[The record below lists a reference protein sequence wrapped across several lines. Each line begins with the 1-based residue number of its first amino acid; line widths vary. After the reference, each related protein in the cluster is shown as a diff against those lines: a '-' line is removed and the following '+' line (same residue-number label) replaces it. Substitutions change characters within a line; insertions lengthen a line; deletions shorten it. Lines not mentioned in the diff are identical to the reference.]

1 MSNLVTDVKDYGNTR
16 LPVTVDGGVLANLPG
31 NLVGHG
37 LAHLP
42 WLIPAG
48 LSGDLVGHLSGN
60 LVALLPGDG
69 GALLTWDGTA
79 LLPWDGVALLLGDG
93 GALGVGNGPGGINAL
108 GLWDLG
114 AYWTLDNTGVGD
126 GLLVADTPDLSLTPW
141 GNADGQGFSL
151 SLTLAEMS
159 KSPHSSQSVGTAE
172 GSSTSN
178 TTDGSA
184 DNSTAN
190 NIALNS
196 NNSSLG
202 TVLGLDV
209 VALFDDG
216 SLGDWV
222 RFGDTL
228 LAGGGGAL
236 LVGHLPD
243 EVLAD
248 LLGPGVADLLGD
260 SVALLF
266 RYGVADLFGPGVADV
281 VVLSFVLGLAD
292 GVAHPVGDGGALL
305 GVAHI
310 VDGPAGRGDPDSR
323 CHPDSGCHPHSWGV
337 PGNGRG
343 TKVEP
348 GVAPGSSGMATVST
362 VSSPAVSIVS
372 AVVSRGI
379 SLWLTQSQGCN
390 EGEENQKLIHFV
402 CRT

>member
-1 MSNLVTDVKDYGNTR
+1 MLNLVTEVKDYGNTR
-16 LPVTVDGGVLANLPG
+16 LPASVDSSVLANLPG

-93 GALGVGNGPGGINAL
+93 GALGVGNGPGGVNAL

-114 AYWTLDNTGVGD
+114 TSWALNNAGVGD

-141 GNADGQGFSL
+141 GNADGQGFGL
-151 SLTLAEMS
+151 GLTLAEMS
-159 KSPHSSQSVGTAE
+159 KSSHSSQSVGTSE
-172 GSSTSN
+172 GSSSSN
-178 TTDGSA
+178 TTNGSA
-184 DNSTAN
+184 DNTTTDN
-190 NIALNS
+190 VTLNS
-196 NNSSLG
+196 NNSSLCA
-202 TVLGLDV
+202 VLGLDV
-209 VALFDDG
+209 MALFDDG

-260 SVALLF
+260 GVALLF
-266 RYGVADLFGPGVADV
+266 RDGVADLFGSGVADV
-281 VVLSFVLGLAD
+281 VKLGLVLGLAD
-292 GVAHPVGDGGALL
+292 SVAHPVGDGGALL
-305 GVAHI
+305 GVAHV
-310 VDGPAGRGDPDSR
+310 VDGPAGWGHPDGGCHPDGR
-323 CHPDSGCHPHSWGV
+323 CHPNGGCV

-343 TKVEP
+343 TQVKP
-348 GVAPGSSGMATVST
+348 SVAPGSSRMATVST
-362 VSSPAVSIVS
+362 ISSPAVSIVS

-379 SLWLTQSQGCN
+379 SLWLTQGQGCD

>member
-1 MSNLVTDVKDYGNTR
+1 
-16 LPVTVDGGVLANLPG
+16 VDSGVLTNLPG

-79 LLPWDGVALLLGDG
+79 LLPWDRVALLLGDG
-93 GALGVGNGPGGINAL
+93 GAPGVRNGPGGVNAL

-114 AYWTLDNTGVGD
+114 ASWALDDAGVGD
-126 GLLVADTPDLSLTPW
+126 RLLVADTPDLSLTPW
-141 GNADGQGFSL
+141 GNADGQGFGL
-151 SLTLAEMS
+151 GLTLAEMS
-159 KSPHSSQSVGTAE
+159 KSSHSSQSVGTSE
-172 GSSTSN
+172 GSSASN
-178 TTDGSA
+178 TTNGSA
-184 DNSTAN
+184 DNTTTDN
-190 NIALNS
+190 VTLNS
-196 NNSSLG
+196 NNSSLCA
-202 TVLGLDV
+202 VLGLDV
-209 VALFDDG
+209 MALFDDG

-281 VVLSFVLGLAD
+281 VVLSFVLGLTD
-292 GVAHPVGDGGALL
+292 SVAHPVGDGGALL
-305 GVAHI
+305 GVAHVI
-310 VDGPAGRGDPDSR
+310 DGPTGRGD
-323 CHPDSGCHPHSWGV
+323 PDSGCHPHSWGV

-343 TKVEP
+343 TQVEP
-348 GVAPGSSGMATVST
+348 GVAPGSSGMATVSA

-372 AVVSRGI
+372 AVVSSGI
-379 SLWLTQSQGCN
+379 SLWLTQGQGCD